1 MGKFRKGQR
10 LGFLIDTWKTIVERL
25 DRSENEKSSHENGLV
40 GAAVKSSRRAALR
53 TQPTEAWPEL
63 GVGGWGGDRRSR
75 GPIKMSLVG

>member
-25 DRSENEKSSHENGLV
+25 DRSENEKSSHENGLI

-63 GVGGWGGDRRSR
+63 GVGGWGGIEGAGVPLR
-75 GPIKMSLVG
+75 